1 MLVSDFLKNS
11 AERHPHKTALVFGK
25 KRLTYEEIELTTN
38 RTACGL
44 ISLGVEPGDRV
55 GIFLDNSVEV
65 VIAIFAIL
73 KANAIFVVINPTTKP
88 EKLTYILNNCRMK
101 GLFTG
106 YNRSELV
113 RSLPPSVSSLRFVV
127 FSGKREEV
135 LSADPAITL
144 ADYEELI
151 TSSHERPLISKCID
165 LDLAAIIYTS
175 GSTGFPKGV
184 MMTHLNIIS
193 ACKSIT
199 TFLENSSS
207 DIILNVLPL
216 SFDYGLYQVLMTFL
230 IGGTL
235 ILEKTFLYPFEI
247 VKTITR
253 EKVTGF
259 PGVPTIFAL
268 LLQLESLKDYDFSHL
283 RYISNTA
290 AALPTPHVKKLRETF
305 PQTKIY
311 LMYGLTECKRVSYLP
326 PDQVDIRPDSIGRGM
341 PNEEVY
347 LIGSEGER
355 LGPGE
360 VGELVVRGSNVMR
373 GYWELPE
380 ETDKVL
386 KPGKYPG
393 ERVLYTGDLFRK
405 DEEGY
410 LFFVGR
416 KDDIIKCRGEKVS
429 PKEIENVL
437 YRLDQV
443 LEAAVIGVPDP
454 ILGEA
459 IKAVIVLKEGTSL
472 TEGQVKFF
480 CSRNLEDFMV
490 PKMVEFREH
499 LPKTETG
506 KIKKSVLIS
515 EGKQV

>member
-1 MLVSDFLKNS
+1 MIVNYVCQMVGW
-11 AERHPHKTALVFGK
+11 KTVRFK
-25 KRLTYEEIELTTN
+25 DHE
-38 RTACGL
+38 
-44 ISLGVEPGDRV
+44 
-55 GIFLDNSVEV
+55 IFL
-65 VIAIFAIL
+65 
-73 KANAIFVVINPTTKP
+73 
-88 EKLTYILNNCRMK
+88 
-101 GLFTG
+101 
-106 YNRSELV
+106 
-113 RSLPPSVSSLRFVV
+113 V
-127 FSGKREEV
+127 FSGKRKEV
-135 LSADPAITL
+135 FPVDPAVKLT
-144 ADYEELI
+144 DYQELI
-151 TSSHERPLISKCID
+151 NSSGDQPLMSISID

-193 ACKSIT
+193 ACNSIT
-199 TFLENSSS
+199 TYLENTSS
-207 DIILNVLPL
+207 DIILDVLPL

-230 IGGTL
+230 VGGTL
-235 ILEKTFLYPFEI
+235 ILEKTFLYPFDI
-247 VKTITR
+247 IKTIIR
-253 EKVTGF
+253 ERVTGF

-326 PDQVDIRPDSIGRGM
+326 PDQVDLRPDSIGRGM

-347 LIGSEGER
+347 LVNPEGVR
-355 LGPGE
+355 LGAGE

-393 ERVLYTGDLFRK
+393 ERVLYTGDLFRM
-405 DEEGY
+405 DEEGF

-429 PKEIENVL
+429 PKEIENML

-459 IKAVIVLKEGTSL
+459 IKAVIVLKDGTSL
-472 TEGQVKFF
+472 TPDEVKRF
-480 CSRNLEDFMV
+480 CVQNLEDFMI
-490 PKMVEFREH
+490 PKMVEFRGH

-506 KIKKSVLIS
+506 KIKKSDLNR
-515 EGKQV
+515 EG